1 MSGKLGLKFTELMT
15 GGFALG
21 ATDPAEGEKQGNS
34 QGVSLAM
41 HCEVTIDDLIRF
53 SEDPLHPGV
62 LSGTID
68 FAPLGTG
75 IACDRGVFNLFC
87 PGKVPTERWM
97 VYEFGFA
104 ANGQRYY
111 LAGKKIIRHDH
122 AAEVLQETTTLY
134 TGLYAGANKS
144 GAVAGAG
151 IVHLG
156 GKSIADMVKTI
167 QVTNA
172 GNAFETMQ
180 GLAIYLK
187 LFLGELWHTY
197 V

>member
-21 ATDPAEGEKQGNS
+21 ATDPALGETQGNS
-34 QGVSLAM
+34 QGLSLAM
-41 HCEVTIDDLIRF
+41 HCEVAIDDLVRF
-53 SEDPLHPGV
+53 SEDPQHPGV

-68 FAPLGTG
+68 FAPFGSG
-75 IACDRGVFNLFC
+75 ITCDRGVFNLFC
-87 PGKVPTERWM
+87 PGNIPSERWM
-97 VYEFGFA
+97 VYEFGFSV
-104 ANGQRYY
+104 NSQRYY
-111 LAGKKIIRHDH
+111 LAGKKIVRHDH

-134 TGLYAGANKS
+134 TVLYHGTDKS

-156 GKSIADMVKTI
+156 ARNVADMLKTI

-172 GNAFETMQ
+172 QNPFETIQ
-180 GLAIYLK
+180 GLGIYLK

>member
-21 ATDPAEGEKQGNS
+21 ATDPALGEKQGAS

-41 HCEVTIDDLIRF
+41 HCEVKIDDLIRF
-53 SEDPLHPGV
+53 SEDPQHTGV
-62 LSGTID
+62 LSGSID

-75 IACDRGVFNLFC
+75 IPCDQGVFNLFC
-87 PGKVPTERWM
+87 PANVPTERWM

-104 ANGQRYY
+104 ANGQRYH
-111 LAGKKIIRHDH
+111 LAGKKIVSHGH

-134 TGLYAGANKS
+134 TMLYAGTDKS
-144 GAVAGAG
+144 GAIAGAG

-156 GKSIADMVKTI
+156 AKSIADMVKTI

-172 GNAFETMQ
+172 DNAFETMQ